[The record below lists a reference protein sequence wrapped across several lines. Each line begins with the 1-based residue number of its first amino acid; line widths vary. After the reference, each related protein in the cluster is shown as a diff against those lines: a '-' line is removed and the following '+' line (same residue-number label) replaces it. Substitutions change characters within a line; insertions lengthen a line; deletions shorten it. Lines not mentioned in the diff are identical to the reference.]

1 MNWYQFLFS
10 LNMHVC
16 YEPAIPLPDIQ
27 PTGWMFSHNTYPNVK
42 INTIRKRQ
50 LLITMFF
57 QKFLAK
63 NPSTIE
69 DPQSS
74 ALTAPDVKPSTS
86 SWLYGPGSS
95 KADDPP
101 SNV

>member
-42 INTIRKRQ
+42 INTIRNRQ
-50 LLITMFF
+50 LKTTQL
-57 QKFLAK
+57 
-63 NPSTIE
+63 SV
-69 DPQSS
+69 SS
-74 ALTAPDVKPSTS
+74 RMDKCILVYSQNE
-86 SWLYGPGSS
+86 YY
-95 KADDPP
+95 KAMRV
-101 SNV
+101 NYMQ

>member
-42 INTIRKRQ
+42 INTIRNRQ
-50 LLITMFF
+50 LKTTQLTV
-57 QKFLAK
+57 
-63 NPSTIE
+63 
-69 DPQSS
+69 SS
-74 ALTAPDVKPSTS
+74 RMDKYILVYSHNEYYRAMRVN
-86 SWLYGPGSS
+86 YMQ
-95 KADDPP
+95 
-101 SNV
+101 